1 MTANNIR
8 KFDDLVNIYKNTTFT
23 DNTSVGTVHV
33 SSDGLRQ
40 CIQDIIDNSDD
51 FGITLESGDI
61 AVSEEIT
68 IHVAPPKMRI
78 GQLHDTFDDY
88 LKNNKNRIKEA
99 NFYYIINDNFYNRD
113 VQPPLHV
120 QKYRALLRLIALF
133 KESSAYLDE
142 FSCELVFVDS
152 NVIKIPVNYTTADLT
167 HLQLDKVQNFIAL
180 FAEDTHRDQ
189 KLTILANS
197 IKSMSETKTKDS
209 SFIYLIQDFSQL
221 CESFNK
227 GYKVFVSG
235 FSYDKIL
242 DQLRVAKIEEMGKIH
257 KVFSDIQ
264 NQILGIPVATIIVAT
279 QMKQANEWDAQ
290 ALINTAIV
298 IGALFFTVMILFVMF
313 NQWQTL
319 SAISDELNYK
329 KNQAETNYKSIYD
342 DIKSTFKSLSI
353 RINTQRVVFIALGIF
368 VVVGL
373 WLTFKFYFF
382 LTPYAYEYFFN

>member
-1 MTANNIR
+1 MTANNR
-8 KFDDLVNIYKNTTFT
+8 KFDDLVNIYINTTFT
-23 DNTSVGTVHV
+23 TNYSVGTIHI
-33 SSDGLRQ
+33 STDDLRQ

-51 FGITLESGDI
+51 FGITLESGAIATGEDI
-61 AVSEEIT
+61 IIRIT
-68 IHVAPPKMRI
+68 HPKMRI
-78 GQLHDTFDDY
+78 GQLHNTFDDY
-88 LKNNKNRIKEA
+88 LKNSKNRIKEA
-99 NFYYIINDNFYNRD
+99 SSYYIINDKFYNRD
-113 VQPPLHV
+113 TPPPLHV
-120 QKYRALLRLIALF
+120 QKYRAILRLIALF
-133 KESSAYLDE
+133 RESSAYLDE
-142 FSCELVFVDS
+142 SNCELVFVDS
-152 NVIKIPVNYTTADLT
+152 NVIKIPVNYTTDDLT
-167 HLQLDKVQNFIAL
+167 HLQLDKVKNFIAY

-227 GYKVFVSG
+227 GYKIFVSG

-279 QMKQANEWDAQ
+279 QMKQANGWDAQ

-298 IGALFFTVMILFVMF
+298 LGALFFTAMILFVMF

-319 SAISDELNYK
+319 NAISDELNYK

-342 DIKSTFKSLSI
+342 DIESTFKSLTT
-353 RINTQRVVFIALGIF
+353 RIYTQRVVFIVLGIF
-368 VVVGL
+368 VMVGL
-373 WLTFKFYFF
+373 LLTFKVYYF
-382 LTPYAYEYFFN
+382 LTL

>member
-23 DNTSVGTVHV
+23 TNNSVGTIHV
-33 SSDGLRQ
+33 STDDLRQ
-40 CIQDIIDNSDD
+40 CIQDIVDNSND
-51 FGITLESGDI
+51 FGITLESGTIATGEDI
-61 AVSEEIT
+61 IIHIT
-68 IHVAPPKMRI
+68 PPKMRI
-78 GQLHDTFDDY
+78 GQLHNTFDDY
-88 LKNNKNRIKEA
+88 LKNSKNRIKEA
-99 NFYYIINDNFYNRD
+99 SFYYIINDNLYNRD
-113 VQPPLHV
+113 AQPPLHV
-120 QKYRALLRLIALF
+120 QKYRAILRLIALF
-133 KESSAYLDE
+133 SESSAYLDE
-142 FSCELVFVDS
+142 SNCELVFVDS
-152 NVIKIPVNYTTADLT
+152 NVIKIPVNYTTDDLM
-167 HLQLDKVQNFIAL
+167 HLHLDKVQNFIAY

-227 GYKVFVSG
+227 GYKIFVSG

-279 QMKQANEWDAQ
+279 QMKQANGWDAQ

-298 IGALFFTVMILFVMF
+298 IGALFFTAMILFVMF

-319 SAISDELNYK
+319 NAISDELNYK

-342 DIKSTFKSLSI
+342 DIESTFKSLTT
-353 RINTQRVVFIALGIF
+353 RIYTQRVVFIVLGVF
-368 VVVGL
+368 VMVGL

-382 LTPYAYEYFFN
+382 LTP